1 MLNSRLQGHFP
12 QNFHG
17 EKSEEKMK
25 TGMDFW
31 KMVLFVSWMGGVVV
45 AEGGYKIFAILI
57 PFYAWYLF
65 MEKIMKASGII

>member
-1 MLNSRLQGHFP
+1 
-12 QNFHG
+12 
-17 EKSEEKMK
+17 
-25 TGMDFW
+25 MDFW

-65 MEKIMKASGII
+65 MERIMKASGII